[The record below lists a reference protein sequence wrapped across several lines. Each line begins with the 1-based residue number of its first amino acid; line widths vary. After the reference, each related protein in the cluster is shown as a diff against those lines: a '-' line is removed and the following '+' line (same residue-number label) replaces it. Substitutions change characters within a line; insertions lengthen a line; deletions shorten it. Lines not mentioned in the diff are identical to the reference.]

1 MRAPSTPLY
10 SMDHR
15 SPYYSPHSS
24 YYSHYEPP
32 EAPRPYEH
40 GGYPLPQRYSEPES
54 PVAYNHWPYYRSR
67 YTSIRRT
74 YRPTFPPKYEYR
86 QVVSDYYEHAV
97 GGPSPR
103 DVMHDDHYRYHDSY
117 QRTGN
122 HQEYHPGPGGY
133 EPASPVPGGA
143 LPCGV
148 HQFSP
153 AATSYSEQPPPE
165 WTPPVPDIRPR
176 RPNCPSSEGKE
187 PRVLSSSKFLDDREA
202 RSDYYRR
209 YYEGE
214 EERLITE
221 DLSVPHLNPNRDGPS
236 RGVVLSRRPPSWG
249 THPREYRGEAPE
261 SPRLSVASH
270 GDFNPPLPVAE
281 GSRQHYL
288 SRNPPSYRYSTPSHA
303 PDEPKSTPEA
313 HGDAPNSDS
322 MDVEATPQPEKTE
335 SANMP
340 IKEEDLQRNVA
351 VASTP
356 KEDNVNTETLSRSRS
371 SSSMKK
377 AAYES
382 PIFFS
387 HEENDERLELPPS
400 LDDGVK
406 NENEDTVAAAT
417 LPVETL
423 TMAMTPIP
431 FDRED
436 PTTLMEVPE
445 DLLKLP
451 ISPCGPHDKERE
463 GDGDKKK
470 SMV

>member
-1 MRAPSTPLY
+1 
-10 SMDHR
+10 
-15 SPYYSPHSS
+15 
-24 YYSHYEPP
+24 
-32 EAPRPYEH
+32 
-40 GGYPLPQRYSEPES
+40 
-54 PVAYNHWPYYRSR
+54 
-67 YTSIRRT
+67 
-74 YRPTFPPKYEYR
+74 
-86 QVVSDYYEHAV
+86 
-97 GGPSPR
+97 
-103 DVMHDDHYRYHDSY
+103 
-117 QRTGN
+117 
-122 HQEYHPGPGGY
+122 
-133 EPASPVPGGA
+133 
-143 LPCGV
+143 
-148 HQFSP
+148 
-153 AATSYSEQPPPE
+153 
-165 WTPPVPDIRPR
+165 
-176 RPNCPSSEGKE
+176 
-187 PRVLSSSKFLDDREA
+187 
-202 RSDYYRR
+202 
-209 YYEGE
+209 
-214 EERLITE
+214 
-221 DLSVPHLNPNRDGPS
+221 
-236 RGVVLSRRPPSWG
+236 
-249 THPREYRGEAPE
+249 
-261 SPRLSVASH
+261 
-270 GDFNPPLPVAE
+270 
-281 GSRQHYL
+281 
-288 SRNPPSYRYSTPSHA
+288 
-303 PDEPKSTPEA
+303 
-313 HGDAPNSDS
+313 